1 MNLKSILVLAF
12 FIIYV
17 ILCWKNYVC
26 GIKNLC
32 PESETQK
39 AILPVNPI
47 QFYKNSDR
55 YVLGDFD
62 HYADSLININKF
74 NKIDLVGYYAPEEVN
89 STSYENLGIA
99 RAQIFK
105 ELLINRGLDSNRVQI
120 FGLLKNVKFQDT
132 LALMHTTDV
141 SASIDMTSS
150 NVQLV
155 SHHGITEIYLPTNF
169 TNEINSEALNNYL
182 SSLVS
187 GSKDSKIYLIGHT
200 DNLGDED
207 ANKSLSLLQANTVK
221 DQLIKFGMP
230 ATNIAC
236 EGRGS
241 SSPKVNNSTE
251 ENRALNR
258 RVEVKVQ

>member
-1 MNLKSILVLAF
+1 
-12 FIIYV
+12 
-17 ILCWKNYVC
+17 
-26 GIKNLC
+26 
-32 PESETQK
+32 
-39 AILPVNPI
+39 
-47 QFYKNSDR
+47 
-55 YVLGDFD
+55 
-62 HYADSLININKF
+62 
-74 NKIDLVGYYAPEEVN
+74 
-89 STSYENLGIA
+89 
-99 RAQIFK
+99 
-105 ELLINRGLDSNRVQI
+105 
-120 FGLLKNVKFQDT
+120 
-132 LALMHTTDV
+132 MHTTDV

>member
-1 MNLKSILVLAF
+1 
-12 FIIYV
+12 
-17 ILCWKNYVC
+17 
-26 GIKNLC
+26 
-32 PESETQK
+32 
-39 AILPVNPI
+39 
-47 QFYKNSDR
+47 
-55 YVLGDFD
+55 
-62 HYADSLININKF
+62 
-74 NKIDLVGYYAPEEVN
+74 
-89 STSYENLGIA
+89 
-99 RAQIFK
+99 
-105 ELLINRGLDSNRVQI
+105 
-120 FGLLKNVKFQDT
+120 
-132 LALMHTTDV
+132 
-141 SASIDMTSS
+141 MTSS

>member
-12 FIIYV
+12 FPIYV
-17 ILCWKNYVC
+17 ILCWKYYLCN
-26 GIKNLC
+26 IKNFC
-32 PESETQK
+32 PESETQE
-39 AILPVNPI
+39 AIQSIYPI
-47 QFYKNSDR
+47 QFYKNSDS
-55 YVLGDFD
+55 YLLGDFD
-62 HYADSLININKF
+62 QYADSLIGISKSNN
-74 NKIDLVGYYAPEEVN
+74 IDLVGYYTPEEVN
-89 STSYENLGIA
+89 SSSFENLGIA
-99 RAQIFK
+99 RAHIFK

-120 FGLLKNVKFQDT
+120 FGLLKNVRFQDT
-132 LALMHTTDV
+132 MAVMHTTDV
-141 SASIDMTSS
+141 STIIDMTSS
-150 NVQLV
+150 DVQLV
-155 SHHGITEIYLPTNF
+155 SHHGITEIYFPSNS
-169 TNEINSEALNNYL
+169 TNEIKSEALNNYL

-187 GSKDSKIYLIGHT
+187 GSKDSKIDLIGHT
-200 DNLGDED
+200 DNVGDED
-207 ANKSLSLLQANTVK
+207 ANKSLSLLRVNTVK

>member
-32 PESETQK
+32 PESETQD
-39 AILPVNPI
+39 AILPGNPI
-47 QFYKNSDR
+47 QFYKNSDS

-62 HYADSLININKF
+62 HYADSLSNIAKF

-89 STSYENLGIA
+89 STFYENLGIA

-105 ELLINRGLDSNRVQI
+105 ELLINRGLDSNQVQI
-120 FGLLKNVKFQDT
+120 FGLLKNAKFQDT
-132 LALMHTTDV
+132 LSVMHATDV
-141 SASIDMTSS
+141 SASIDMTSPDI
-150 NVQLV
+150 QLV
-155 SHHGITEIYLPTNF
+155 SHHGITEIYFPSNS
-169 TNEINSEALNNYL
+169 TNEIKSEALSNYL

-187 GSKDSKIYLIGHT
+187 VSKDSKIYVIGHT

-207 ANKSLSLLQANTVK
+207 ANKSLSLLRANTVK

-258 RVEVKVQ
+258 RVEVKIQ